1 MKMWSIKINIIWV
14 KTWNIISS
22 VINNKKSTIKCSK
35 FTHNGRDVTDDRDI
49 ANYFN
54 QYFANIG
61 PNLAKTIPNSS
72 STYETFLNH
81 PCDNSIFL
89 QPVTEKEISAII
101 KALKNGSP
109 GFDDICAKPMKYTS
123 EIIAIPLRYICQLSL
138 IEGCFPNELKIAKII
153 PLYINGEKSQF
164 NNYRPI
170 SLLPL
175 FSKILERLM
184 YNRLYALL
192 VKYRILYSLQFG
204 FRKKH
209 ATYMALVCMLDKLH
223 TTMEKGDYAIGIFI
237 DLRKAFDTV
246 DHSILLYK
254 LYHYGLRGPAYDWFL
269 WLFIW

>member
-1 MKMWSIKINIIWV
+1 MINQNKHNFS

-35 FTHNGRDVTDDRDI
+35 FTHNGRDVTDDRNI

-72 STYETFLNH
+72 STHETFLNH

-89 QPVTEKEISAII
+89 QPVTENEISAII

-109 GFDDICAKPMKYTS
+109 GFDDICAKPIKYTS

-175 FSKILERLM
+175 FSKILERLV
-184 YNRLYALL
+184 YDRLYAFLG
-192 VKYRILYSLQFG
+192 KYRMLYSLQFG

-209 ATYMALVCMLDKLH
+209 ATYMAHAWHIHVC
-223 TTMEKGDYAIGIFI
+223 
-237 DLRKAFDTV
+237 
-246 DHSILLYK
+246 
-254 LYHYGLRGPAYDWFL
+254 
-269 WLFIW
+269 